1 MARFA
6 NNTGTSAPS
15 TLTIFYDGR
24 NSQLA
29 QAMRGYQAGT
39 MRRRDLLWRDLRT
52 CPDALA
58 LFGVPRTETPS
69 ALFVV
74 DRRARLRRGLDAR
87 IKLWEALPRWRVL
100 TWLFT
105 VIGVKALVARPIT
118 RGHP

>member
-6 NNTGTSAPS
+6 NHTDTSAPS

-29 QAMRGYQAGT
+29 QAMRDYQAGT
-39 MRRRDLLWRDLRT
+39 MRRRDLLWRDLRS

-58 LFGVPRTETPS
+58 LFGVPRTETPRT
-69 ALFVV
+69 LYVV
-74 DRRARLRRGLDAR
+74 DR
-87 IKLWEALPRWRVL
+87 IKLWEALPKWRVL
-100 TWLFT
+100 AWMFT